1 MKKKNTA
8 KYLSY
13 LLSLAWMG
21 LIFYFSSQNAD
32 LSTDTSN
39 SFTAMMLR
47 FFGITP
53 TIELI
58 ETLRSFIR
66 TAAHFGI
73 FGFLGLFYRLSCRL
87 SQKVKSLYL
96 VPVAMT
102 FIYAVTDEI
111 HQLFSDGRA
120 FQASDV
126 IIDTLGAVV
135 FIGVEIL
142 IIQIY
147 QKNKKQKEKNRS
159 L

>member
-1 MKKKNTA
+1 
-8 KYLSY
+8 
-13 LLSLAWMG
+13 
-21 LIFYFSSQNAD
+21 
-32 LSTDTSN
+32 
-39 SFTAMMLR
+39 
-47 FFGITP
+47 
-53 TIELI
+53 
-58 ETLRSFIR
+58 
-66 TAAHFGI
+66 
-73 FGFLGLFYRLSCRL
+73 
-87 SQKVKSLYL
+87 
-96 VPVAMT
+96 MT